1 MTLETIYYITQIIAV
16 AAVVA
21 SLIFVGIQIK
31 QQRDDARLA
40 SIRDIHKEWRDL
52 MRFLIENPEIN
63 DLMWFKARPDG
74 LAGLTPEEALRVIQH
89 SDIFVNYWQ
98 EVYLRHKQGRL
109 DDAHFHAVEQ
119 KLSGIVDAKG
129 GAELWQVQQV
139 SVTADFRNYVNRVL
153 EKLRT
158 TKLNEHQLARDKIM
172 VASGIERADAPYRNE
187 TRMPGV
193 ADDDTASDEGTKI

>member
-1 MTLETIYYITQIIAV
+1 MTLETLYYITQIIAV

-21 SLIFVGIQIK
+21 SLVFVGIQLK

-52 MRFLIENPEIN
+52 MRYLIENPEMN
-63 DLMWFKARPDG
+63 ELMWFKARADG
-74 LAGLTPEEALRVIQH
+74 LAGLTPEEALRVVQN
-89 SDIFVNYWQ
+89 SDIFVSYWQ
-98 EVYLRHKQGRL
+98 EVYHRHKQGRL
-109 DDAHFHAVEQ
+109 DDAHFYAVEQ
-119 KLSGIVDAKG
+119 KLGGIMDAKG

-139 SVTADFRNYVNRVL
+139 SVTDDFRDYVNGVL

-172 VASGIERADAPYRNE
+172 VESGIERADAPYRNE

-193 ADDDTASDEGTKI
+193 ADDDTVSDEGTKI

>member
-1 MTLETIYYITQIIAV
+1 MTLETLYYITQIIAV

-21 SLIFVGIQIK
+21 SLIFVGMQLK

-40 SIRDIHKEWRDL
+40 AMRDVHKEWRDL
-52 MRFLIENPEIN
+52 MRYLIENREMSE
-63 DLMWFKARPDG
+63 LMWFKARPEG

-109 DDAHFHAVEQ
+109 DDAHFRAVQQ

-139 SVTADFRNYVNRVL
+139 SVTDDFRDYVNGVL

-158 TKLNEHQLARDKIM
+158 TKLNEHQLMRDKIL
-172 VASGIERADAPYRNE
+172 VESGIERADAPYRNE

-193 ADDDTASDEGTKI
+193 VGDDSTNDEGTDT